1 MNALRS
7 IHDASQFIENEGNA
21 RLRCVKVVG
30 AFGFGESNG
39 VWLGGVLVRVKEV

>member
-21 RLRCVKVVG
+21 RLRCVKIVG
-30 AFGFGESNG
+30 AFGFREVKRG
-39 VWLGGVLVRVKEV
+39 WVRGSFG